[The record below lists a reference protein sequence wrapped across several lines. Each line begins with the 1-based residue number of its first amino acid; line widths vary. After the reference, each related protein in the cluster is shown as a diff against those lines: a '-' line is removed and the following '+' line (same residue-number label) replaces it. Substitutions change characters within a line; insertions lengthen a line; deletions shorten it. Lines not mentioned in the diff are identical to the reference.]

1 VSFQKSKTKNL
12 VKDEAVKAFA
22 IAYHTFATK
31 NKGLYRLIMS
41 IPSEDDDLAKETAIP
56 LLDTVVAILS
66 DYGLAEE
73 SIAHWQRV
81 FRAILH
87 GFISEEDLGC
97 FYYYSH
103 VDLEKSRAIAVEY
116 FLKGLHAELDSSN
129 I

>member
-1 VSFQKSKTKNL
+1 MSFQKSKTKNL

-41 IPSEDDDLAKETAIP
+41 IPSEDDDLG
-56 LLDTVVAILS
+56 
-66 DYGLAEE
+66 Y
-73 SIAHWQRV
+73 
-81 FRAILH
+81 
-87 GFISEEDLGC
+87 

-103 VDLEKSRAIAVEY
+103 VDLEKSRAIAVEC